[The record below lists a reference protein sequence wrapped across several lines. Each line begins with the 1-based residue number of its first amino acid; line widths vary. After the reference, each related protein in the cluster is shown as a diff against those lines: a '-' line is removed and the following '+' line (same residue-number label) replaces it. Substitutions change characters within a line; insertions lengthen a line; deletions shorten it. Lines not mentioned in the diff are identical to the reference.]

1 MKKHLHSQ
9 KLYNDTAA
17 AVRTAKKALRAQ
29 VRKTVSG
36 LSAEYCKEADHEI
49 FHHVTN
55 LPEYRN
61 ARAIF
66 CFVSMPYEA
75 DTRKIIRDALSKGK
89 RVGVPRCEG
98 KGIMNAYEIHSP
110 ERDLRPGKWSIP
122 EPAAD
127 APLMDPADFSLVL
140 VPCCTAARDGR
151 RLGFGGGFY
160 DRYLF
165 KTNAVRA
172 VLCRER
178 VMCDDI
184 PINSH
189 DLTMDIVISE
199 RGVIRI

>member
-1 MKKHLHSQ
+1 MKKLNLTRREALLALGSMG
-9 KLYNDTAA
+9 AA
-17 AVRTAKKALRAQ
+17 SLLAAC
-29 VRKTVSG
+29 G
-36 LSAEYCKEADHEI
+36 
-49 FHHVTN
+49 
-55 LPEYRN
+55 
-61 ARAIF
+61 
-66 CFVSMPYEA
+66 
-75 DTRKIIRDALSKGK
+75 GK
-89 RVGVPRCEG
+89 Q
-98 KGIMNAYEIHSP
+98 
-110 ERDLRPGKWSIP
+110 DQ
-122 EPAAD
+122 PAAD

-160 DRYLF
+160 DRYLL